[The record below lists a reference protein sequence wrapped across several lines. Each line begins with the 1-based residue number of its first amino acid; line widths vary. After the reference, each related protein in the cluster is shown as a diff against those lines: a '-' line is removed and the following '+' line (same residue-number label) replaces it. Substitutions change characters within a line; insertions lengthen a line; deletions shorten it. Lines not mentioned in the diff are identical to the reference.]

1 MTKTVTCPVCG
12 THFDVQLSKS
22 AEPTVYTTNEHLARQ
37 TGCTHKT
44 CDETG
49 EVKDLRSMHI
59 DSTDIALK
67 AMHYH
72 ALEEAAR
79 LLVRAE
85 LLHREIVRR
94 GGTE

>member
-1 MTKTVTCPVCG
+1 MR
-12 THFDVQLSKS
+12 HAQEHWLRLQ
-22 AEPTVYTTNEHLARQ
+22 AEESLKLAA
-37 TGCTHKT
+37 
-44 CDETG
+44 
-49 EVKDLRSMHI
+49 EVEPDMFGIRCEFKDLRSMHI

-67 AMHYH
+67 AMHHH